1 MFLFNDFMIRFG
13 STESFNGS
21 IEINQLGVKL
31 VLCNFYTDFNI
42 IIISRY
48 VDSSFDFNSKT
59 GI

>member
-31 VLCNFYTDFNI
+31 VLYNFYTDFNI